1 MLAGSPAN
9 LAQEPRGRPP
19 FVKPRVQISSSES
32 EIEDLKAQTSNP
44 LESSG
49 RVLSVTAGTAGGDV
63 CGVLRSR
70 VGEISSRG
78 RFGGRG
84 RAFRALA
91 WSLPGVSAKGR
102 AASAGAGRP
111 ARART
116 RRAPSSLRRRAMRL
130 SGRSYA
136 FTVRT

>member
-19 FVKPRVQISSSES
+19 FVKPRVQISKSEV
-32 EIEDLKAQTSNP
+32 EIGDLKVQTSNP
-44 LESSG
+44 LETSG
-49 RVLSVTAGTAGGDV
+49 RVLSVTAGTGGGDV
-63 CGVLRSR
+63 CGVFRSR

-102 AASAGAGRP
+102 PPLRGRDGP
-111 ARART
+111 RGRARV
-116 RRAPSSLRRRAMRL
+116 APLIPPESDVRFGEVLCIHRTDLR
-130 SGRSYA
+130 
-136 FTVRT
+136 

>member
-19 FVKPRVQISSSES
+19 YVQPRDQIANSGLG
-32 EIEDLKAQTSNP
+32 IEGLKVQTSNP
-44 LESSG
+44 PETSG

-63 CGVLRSR
+63 CGVFRSR

-84 RAFRALA
+84 RTFRALA

-102 AASAGAGRP
+102 PPPRGRDGPRGGARVAPLIPPESDVRFGEVLCIH
-111 ARART
+111 RT
-116 RRAPSSLRRRAMRL
+116 DLR
-130 SGRSYA
+130 
-136 FTVRT
+136 